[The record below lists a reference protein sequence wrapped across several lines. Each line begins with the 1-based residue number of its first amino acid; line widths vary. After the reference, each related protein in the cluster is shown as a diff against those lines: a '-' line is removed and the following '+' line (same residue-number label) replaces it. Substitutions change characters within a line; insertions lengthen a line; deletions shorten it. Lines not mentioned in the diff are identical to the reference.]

1 MTPDQLDRCSRLLN
15 ERESDALRRLGDAAD
30 RRLSPASAAQFFSLF
45 LQGYGTEEIA
55 RQNPGLG
62 GLGLGLIVRAR
73 IEYDWDA
80 EREKHARDL
89 MSATRLALEKATLDG
104 IQFASDG
111 MAVFHRLVGDRFRK
125 YLQTGDPQHL
135 GDLKDMSLRTYKAF
149 VELLKELSAPPE
161 DPRKKSP
168 VAAAVA
174 VIQGSPAAAPAFAGQ
189 VTPETAAALLEA
201 LNQEKPAA
209 PAKELPE

>member
-1 MTPDQLDRCSRLLN
+1 MTPDQIDRRDRLLN
-15 ERESDALRRLGDAAD
+15 ERESDALRKLGDAAD
-30 RRLSPASAAQFFSLF
+30 RRLSPATAAQFFSLF
-45 LQGYGTEEIA
+45 LQGYGTEEIS

-62 GLGLGLIVRAR
+62 VIGLGLIVRAR
-73 IEYDWDA
+73 IEFDWDG

-125 YLQTGDPQHL
+125 YLQTGDPEHL
-135 GDLKDMSLRTYKAF
+135 GDLKDMSLRTYRAF
-149 VELLKELSAPPE
+149 VELLKELSAPP
-161 DPRKKSP
+161 DASKDRKS
-168 VAAAVA
+168 VAVA
-174 VIQGSPAAAPAFAGQ
+174 VVQTGSSPTAPAQFAGA

-201 LNQEKPAA
+201 LNQGPVIQT
-209 PAKELPE
+209 KELSE